1 MIRYRVSVR
10 IEIRHEFFD
19 DGRARGLAIEPA
31 PDTAKR
37 LVNLGWLYRAEEG
50 AMALLRPDPDE
61 RAGEDEIVLEFRL
74 VATDRA
80 FATFTDLEGWRIDR
94 PYAFDT
100 ARALAPQVDGSRP
113 LTRDGNVSLQDLT
126 PDAGNV
132 SSQDLT
138 PDAQDL
144 TPDAPVATGGALAHL
159 VVRVAADDRAV
170 AGGTQSFHLT
180 FGTRRTHWKYLVLGA
195 PAGATPAIRDADGRI
210 EFEPS
215 GVAQVPDGRQAVT
228 LRSTEPIA
236 LRERAT
242 QRFQLRAQS
251 SAGERV
257 LVKRLAVAS
266 PRNLGRDTVDG
277 REVAVSEIYINL

>member
-1 MIRYRVSVR
+1 MTRYRVAVR
-10 IEIRHEFFD
+10 VEVRHEFFD
-19 DGRARGLAIEPA
+19 DARARGLAFEPA
-31 PDTAKR
+31 PDSARR
-37 LVNLGWLYRAEEG
+37 LVNLGWLFRAEDG
-50 AMALLRPDPDE
+50 ALSLLRPDPDE
-61 RAGEDEIVLEFRL
+61 RAQAEEVVLEFRL
-74 VATDRA
+74 AATDRA
-80 FATFTDLEGWRIDR
+80 FSTFTDLEGWQPGR
-94 PYAFDT
+94 PYVFDT
-100 ARALAPQVDGSRP
+100 AHALAPEADGSRP
-113 LTRDGNVSLQDLT
+113 LTRDATVS
-126 PDAGNV
+126 
-132 SSQDLT
+132 
-138 PDAQDL
+138 AQDL
-144 TPDAPVATGGALAHL
+144 TASAGGPRRLADTVTPGGVLAHL
-159 VVRVAADDRAV
+159 VLRLATGARED
-170 AGGTQSFHLT
+170 AGPAQSFHLA
-180 FGTRRTHWKYLVLGA
+180 FRTRRTHWKYVVLGA
-195 PAGATPAIRDADGRI
+195 PNGATPAIRDVDGRI

>member
-80 FATFTDLEGWRIDR
+80 FATFTDLEGWRIGR

-113 LTRDGNVSLQDLT
+113 LTRDGNVS
-126 PDAGNV
+126 
-132 SSQDLT
+132 SQDLT
-138 PDAQDL
+138 PDAPVVS
-144 TPDAPVATGGALAHL
+144 PDAPVATGGALAHL